1 MAPAAA
7 AAPGLSDLRCRSV
20 TRRVEISTEA
30 QETIWALAV
39 ESVDGRETGGILLG
53 RGPDQHGT
61 VLVEQAGDPGPNA
74 QRRPDF
80 FLRDLEHA
88 QKLAAAS
95 WDARRAVWVGE
106 WHTHPAGDP
115 RPSRRDVRT
124 YAGLL
129 SAAELAFE
137 IVVSI
142 IVIPNPELGWERPA
156 LATWT
161 FTADART
168 PLPRTNP
175 EVPSPH
181 GH

>member
-1 MAPAAA
+1 MN
-7 AAPGLSDLRCRSV
+7 L
-20 TRRVEISTEA
+20 RVEISTEA
-30 QETIWALAV
+30 EETIRALAA

-53 RGPDQHGT
+53 RGPGRHGT
-61 VLVEQAGDPGPNA
+61 VRVEQAGDPGPNA

-88 QKLAAAS
+88 QQLAAAA
-95 WDARRAVWVGE
+95 WEARRAVWVGE

-115 RPSRRDVRT
+115 RPSQRDMRT

-137 IVVSI
+137 VVVSI
-142 IVIPNPELGWERPA
+142 IVMPDAELGWERPA
-156 LATWT
+156 LATWI
-161 FTADART
+161 FTADPTT
-168 PLPRTNP
+168 PLPRTDP

-181 GH
+181 GR